1 MNSLKNES
9 NIEVVLY
16 KCPAYIKEI
25 NKPEIEPV
33 GLASGGIVTSPT
45 NALIGEG
52 GEPEAVIPLS
62 KLSTMVG
69 GNNST
74 QSNTNKN
81 IETLLTKLL
90 AAVEKGG
97 DVYMDGNKVGRS
109 LALATSNMG

>member
-1 MNSLKNES
+1 
-9 NIEVVLY
+9 
-16 KCPAYIKEI
+16 
-25 NKPEIEPV
+25 
-33 GLASGGIVTSPT
+33 
-45 NALIGEG
+45 
-52 GEPEAVIPLS
+52 
-62 KLSTMVG
+62 MVG

-74 QSNTNKN
+74 QDNTNKN